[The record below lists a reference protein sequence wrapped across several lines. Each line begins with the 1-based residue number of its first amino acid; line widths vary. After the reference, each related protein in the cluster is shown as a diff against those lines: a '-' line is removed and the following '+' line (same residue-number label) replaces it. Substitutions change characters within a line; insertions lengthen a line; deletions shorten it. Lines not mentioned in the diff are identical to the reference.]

1 VTNENIIL
9 LTIGIVTGVLLALRT
24 VVRRIQKK
32 RTSQPSVD
40 QHDYQRIPLLLTPT
54 ETRFYHVLIAALPT
68 EYTCMTQVAL
78 NRLIKV
84 QKPRFGAAWRDPR
97 WNRIAQKSIDFVV
110 VRRSDL
116 RVMVL
121 IELDDA
127 THQQAHRQQRD
138 TFLDTVCAH
147 INLPILHIP
156 VQPEYQRTEL
166 QMRLLGYLTA
176 K

>member
-1 VTNENIIL
+1 MNDMMPIMLLAIGIL
-9 LTIGIVTGVLLALRT
+9 LSIVVILR
-24 VVRRIQKK
+24 RAK
-32 RTSQPSVD
+32 RKNKQSSPSVHAD
-40 QHDYQRIPLLLTPT
+40 DYTKVPQLLTPT
-54 ETRFYHVLIAALPT
+54 ELAFYQVLTDALPT

-127 THQQAHRQQRD
+127 SHQKAQRQQRD
-138 TFLDTVCAH
+138 TFLDTVCAN
-147 INLPILHIP
+147 INLPIIHIP
-156 VQPEYQRTEL
+156 VQSHYQRHEL

>member
-1 VTNENIIL
+1 MNDMTQIVL
-9 LTIGIVTGVLLALRT
+9 LGIGVLLGLVLVLRRLQRT
-24 VVRRIQKK
+24 RPRRVAAAV
-32 RTSQPSVD
+32 SA
-40 QHDYQRIPLLLTPT
+40 HDYAKVPQLLTPT
-54 ETRFYHVLIAALPT
+54 ELGFYQVLTDALPT

-127 THQQAHRQQRD
+127 SHQKAQRQQRD
-138 TFLDTVCAH
+138 TFLDTVCAN
-147 INLPILHIP
+147 INLPIIHIP
-156 VQPEYQRTEL
+156 VQSHYQRNEL